1 MKLDEKGTEASAAT
15 IISME
20 DGSARIPEE
29 PIELTL
35 DRSFLYIVY
44 DENADVPLFMGK
56 VTNP

>member
-1 MKLDEKGTEASAAT
+1 MEAT
-15 IISME
+15 
-20 DGSARIPEE
+20 SARIPEE